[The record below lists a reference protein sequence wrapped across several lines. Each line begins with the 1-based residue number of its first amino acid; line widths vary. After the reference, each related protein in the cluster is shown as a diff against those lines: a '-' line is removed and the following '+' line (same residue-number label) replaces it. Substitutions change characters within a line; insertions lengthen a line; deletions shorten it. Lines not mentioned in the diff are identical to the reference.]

1 MMCRLLAMLG
11 AAAGL
16 ASTAGAADEPAA
28 PELDF
33 LEYLGSWQAEDEEWV
48 IEVGWEEDEEVA
60 PPADGKHEP
69 EAEAETEPEGAND
82 EA

>member
-1 MMCRLLAMLG
+1 MMRKLLAMLG
-11 AAAGL
+11 AAVGL
-16 ASTAGAADEPAA
+16 VGAARGAEEPAE

-48 IEVGWEEDEEVA
+48 IEAGWEGDEEVA
-60 PPADGKHEP
+60 PPADGKQ
-69 EAEAETEPEGAND
+69 EAEADVEPEDAND

>member
-1 MMCRLLAMLG
+1 MMRRLLAMLG

-16 ASTAGAADEPAA
+16 AGTARAADEPAA

-33 LEYLGSWQAEDEEWV
+33 IEYLGSWQAEDEEWV
-48 IEVGWEEDEEVA
+48 IEAGWEEDEDVA
-60 PPADGKHEP
+60 PPADGKQD
-69 EAEAETEPEGAND
+69 AEAEVEPEGAND

>member
-1 MMCRLLAMLG
+1 MIRKLLALLG

-16 ASTAGAADEPAA
+16 VGTVRAADEAA
-28 PELDF
+28 PPELDF

-48 IEVGWEEDEEVA
+48 IEAGWDEDDDEDVA
-60 PPADGKHEP
+60 PPADGKQ
-69 EAEAETEPEGAND
+69 EAEAGAEPEGASD

>member
-1 MMCRLLAMLG
+1 MRRSLLAVLG

-16 ASTAGAADEPAA
+16 ASPAGAADEPAA

-48 IEVGWEEDEEVA
+48 IEAGWEEEDDAA
-60 PPADGKHEP
+60 PPADAKQETEAEVEP
-69 EAEAETEPEGAND
+69 EDAND